1 VFAGIQPSIEVRGIA
16 REGDVTDAES
26 VESSFPGQRD
36 QRVLELEER
45 VGSFGGVGHAA
56 SIIRAMN
63 RPTAIYTAAQVRALD
78 AWEIE
83 KRRVPGFTLMTRA
96 AEGALKILRAR
107 WPQAKRLA
115 VVCGAGNNGGDG
127 YVLARLA
134 REAGLE
140 ALVLAA
146 APPDKLGGD
155 ARRAQE
161 EWLATGGSA
170 HPFAA
175 DALSGSDLI
184 VDALLGIGLTG
195 APRPE
200 TLAVIRAINAAKRP
214 VLALDI
220 PSGVDAD
227 SGAVSEAAVRAEI
240 TLCFVALKSG
250 LFLGAGPEHAG
261 VVLLDDLGVV
271 APAQPKFT
279 PLMRRIDQAE
289 LAASLPRRARESHKG
304 SNGRVLIIGGGA
316 GMPGALR
323 LAGEA
328 ALRAGA
334 GLVTVAGA
342 VENLGSVTGTR
353 PELIYLPISH
363 DTDLDEALRAA
374 DVLAVGPGLG
384 MGSWAQRLWA
394 AVKGVSGKPVV
405 VDADALN
412 LLAMRPGTLSPD
424 WIITPHPGEAGRL
437 LGIDAR
443 AVQADRL
450 GTARE
455 LHARYGAVTVLKG
468 AGTLVASG
476 PAGAAELAI
485 CERGNPGMATAGMG
499 DVLTGVI
506 AALRAQFGD
515 SALAARVGVLVH
527 ALAGDSAAQGGQ
539 RGLIASDVIR
549 ELRGWVNP

>member
-1 VFAGIQPSIEVRGIA
+1 
-16 REGDVTDAES
+16 
-26 VESSFPGQRD
+26 
-36 QRVLELEER
+36 
-45 VGSFGGVGHAA
+45 
-56 SIIRAMN
+56 MN
-63 RPTAIYTAAQVRALD
+63 RPTAIYSAAQVRALD

-96 AEGALKILRAR
+96 AEGALKVLRGR

-134 REAGLE
+134 RAAGLD

-184 VDALLGIGLTG
+184 VDALLGIGLAG
-195 APRPE
+195 PPRAE
-200 TLAVIRAINAAKRP
+200 TLFVIRAINAAKRP

-220 PSGVDAD
+220 PSGVNAD
-227 SGAVSEAAVRAEI
+227 SGAVHEAAVRAEI
-240 TLCFVALKSG
+240 TVTFVGLKAG
-250 LFLGAGPEHAG
+250 LFLGAGAEHAG

-271 APAQPKFT
+271 APVLPQFT
-279 PLMRRIDQAE
+279 PLMRRIDQSE
-289 LAASLPRRARESHKG
+289 LAAGLPKRPRESHKG
-304 SNGRVLIIGGGA
+304 TNGRLLIVGGGP

-328 ALRAGA
+328 ALRVGA
-334 GLVTVAGA
+334 GLVRVAGA
-342 VENLGSVTGTR
+342 TENLVAVTATR
-353 PELIYLPISH
+353 PELIYLPVSSVTSLEEQMR
-363 DTDLDEALRAA
+363 DA
-374 DVLAVGPGLG
+374 DVLAIGPGLG
-384 MGSWAQRLWA
+384 TSDWALRLWTSALA
-394 AVKGVSGKPVV
+394 AGVPAVA
-405 VDADALN
+405 DADALN
-412 LLAMRPGTLSPD
+412 LLALSPVKLPPG
-424 WIITPHPGEAGRL
+424 WIITPHPGEAARL
-437 LGIDAR
+437 LGTDTA
-443 AVQADRL
+443 AVQGDRL
-450 GTARE
+450 GAVRE
-455 LHARYGAVTVLKG
+455 LHARFGAVAVLKG
-468 AGTLVASG
+468 AGTLVAWGASG
-476 PAGAAELAI
+476 AVEIAI

-506 AALRAQFGD
+506 AGLRAQGGE
-515 SALAARVGVLVH
+515 SAQAARIGVLAH

-539 RGLIASDVIR
+539 RGLLASDVIG

>member
-1 VFAGIQPSIEVRGIA
+1 
-16 REGDVTDAES
+16 
-26 VESSFPGQRD
+26 
-36 QRVLELEER
+36 
-45 VGSFGGVGHAA
+45 
-56 SIIRAMN
+56 MN
-63 RPTAIYTAAQVRALD
+63 RPTAIYSAAQVRALD

-96 AEGALKILRAR
+96 AESALKVLRTR
-107 WPQAKRLA
+107 WPEAKRLA

-134 REAGLE
+134 RAAGLD

-146 APPDKLGGD
+146 AAPDTLGGD
-155 ARRAQE
+155 ARRAEE

-175 DALSGSDLI
+175 DALSGCDVI

-200 TLAVIRAINAAKRP
+200 TLIVIRAINSARRP

-220 PSGVDAD
+220 PSGLNAD
-227 SGAVSEAAVRAEI
+227 TGAVHGAAVRAEI
-240 TLCFVALKSG
+240 TVTFVALKSG
-250 LFLGAGPEHAG
+250 LFLGAGAEHAG
-261 VVLLDDLGVV
+261 VVLLEDLGVV
-271 APAQPKFT
+271 APMLPQFT
-279 PLMRRIDQAE
+279 PLLRRIDEGE
-289 LAASLPRRARESHKG
+289 LAESLPRRPRDSHKG
-304 SNGRVLIIGGGA
+304 SNGRVLVVGGGP

-328 ALRAGA
+328 ALRVGA

-342 VENLGSVTGTR
+342 AENLVAVTATR
-353 PELIYLPISH
+353 PELIYLPVAAH
-363 DTDLDEALRAA
+363 PDVGDAMRAA
-374 DVLAVGPGLG
+374 DVLAIGPGLG
-384 MGSWAQRLWA
+384 TGDWAQRLWTDALA
-394 AVKGVSGKPVV
+394 AGVPAVA
-405 VDADALN
+405 DADALN
-412 LLAMRPGTLSPD
+412 LLARSPVKLPPH
-424 WIITPHPGEAGRL
+424 WVITPHPGEAARL
-437 LGIDAR
+437 LGTDVP

-450 GTARE
+450 GAVRE
-455 LHARYGAVTVLKG
+455 LHARYGAVVVLKG

-476 PAGAAELAI
+476 ATADIAL

-506 AALRAQFGD
+506 AGLRAQCGD
-515 SALAARVGVLVH
+515 RAGAARMGVLVH

-539 RGLIASDVIR
+539 RGLIASDVIA

>member
-1 VFAGIQPSIEVRGIA
+1 MP
-16 REGDVTDAES
+16 
-26 VESSFPGQRD
+26 
-36 QRVLELEER
+36 
-45 VGSFGGVGHAA
+45 
-56 SIIRAMN
+56 
-63 RPTAIYTAAQVRALD
+63 RPTAIYSAAQVRALD

-96 AEGALKILRAR
+96 AESALKILTAR
-107 WPQAKRLA
+107 WPQAKRVA

-134 REAGLE
+134 RAAGLD

-184 VDALLGIGLTG
+184 VDALLGIGLSG

-214 VLALDI
+214 VMALDI
-220 PSGVDAD
+220 PSGVNAD
-227 SGAVSEAAVRAEI
+227 SGAVHEAAVRAEI
-240 TLCFVALKSG
+240 TVTFVGFKSG
-250 LFLGAGPEHAG
+250 LFLGAGAEHAG

-271 APAQPKFT
+271 APVLPKFL
-279 PLMRRIDQAE
+279 PLMRRIDE
-289 LAASLPRRARESHKG
+289 GEIAATLPKRPRESHKG
-304 SNGRVLIIGGGA
+304 SNGRVLIVGGGP

-328 ALRAGA
+328 ALRVGS
-334 GLVTVAGA
+334 GLVRVAGA
-342 VENLGSVTGTR
+342 AENLLAVTATR
-353 PELIYLPISH
+353 PELIYLPVTSV
-363 DTDLDEALRAA
+363 TSLDAPMRSA
-374 DVLAVGPGLG
+374 DVLAIGPGLG
-384 MGSWAQRLWA
+384 TGDWAHRLWSA
-394 AVKGVSGKPVV
+394 ALSAGVPTVA
-405 VDADALN
+405 DADALN
-412 LLAMRPGTLSPD
+412 LLALNPAKLPAS
-424 WIITPHPGEAGRL
+424 WVITPHPGEAARL
-437 LGIDAR
+437 LGTDTA

-450 GTARE
+450 GAARE
-455 LHARYGAVTVLKG
+455 LHSRFGAVTVLKG
-468 AGTLVASG
+468 AGTLVAWG
-476 PAGAAELAI
+476 VDGATEIAI

-506 AALRAQFGD
+506 AGLRAQSGD
-515 SALAARVGVLVH
+515 SAQAARIGVLVH
-527 ALAGDSAAQGGQ
+527 SLAGDSAAQGGQ
-539 RGLIASDVIR
+539 RGLLASDVIA